1 MKTFCRI
8 QNLHISQTEDVRT
21 AINEQFCRIQNLHIS
36 QTRLSQLILYCCF
49 VEFKIYIS
57 LKPAICCVVY
67 FKVLQNSKFTY
78 LSNKEYTQVYLNL
91 FCRIQNLHISQ
102 TRRYWRLQPLKFCR
116 IQNLHISQ
124 TVEHWQNT
132 ELSFVEFKIY
142 ISLKQIFKDFHLERV
157 LQNSKFT
164 YLSNKRQ
171 NKGAVSLVL
180 QNSKFTYLSNK
191 RYTQVYLNLVLQNSK
206 FTYLSNTISYDIS
219 KLEVLQNSKFTYLSN
234 LSNLFHFCITCFVEF
249 KIYISLKPQN
259 KI

>member
-191 RYTQVYLNLVLQNSK
+191 SIDILNFFQFCRIQN
-206 FTYLSNTISYDIS
+206 LHISQTTGLIS
-219 KLEVLQNSKFTYLSN
+219 ILILR
-234 LSNLFHFCITCFVEF
+234 FVEF
-249 KIYISLKPQN
+249 KIYISLKQSYSCSERFESFVEF
-259 KI
+259 KIYISLKQYRPC